1 MTLTDAD
8 NGTSVTIQPGEHVAI
23 HLTENPTTGFQ
34 WALQQG
40 NEKIVELLDS
50 AYVRAAGSGL
60 GSAGQRVLTCKARHS
75 GTVLLRLK
83 LWRAWER
90 DTSVMK
96 RFEVTIHVKN

>member
-8 NGTSVTIQPGEHVAI
+8 NGTSVTVRPGEHVAI

-40 NEKIVELLDS
+40 NEKIIELLDS

-83 LWRAWER
+83 LWRAWEV

-96 RFEVTIHVKN
+96 RFEVTIHVIN